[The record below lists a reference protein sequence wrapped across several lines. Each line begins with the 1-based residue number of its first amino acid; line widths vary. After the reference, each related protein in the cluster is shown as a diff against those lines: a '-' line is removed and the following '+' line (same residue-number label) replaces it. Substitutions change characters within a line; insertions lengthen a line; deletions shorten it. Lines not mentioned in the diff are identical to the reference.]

1 MSFLQF
7 FPCYKENDKLDND
20 LLCHPFQPC
29 PLCDANTRHKSEI
42 DRNMKNNSK
51 ENIWLLNANNAQIY
65 TILEEFTKDIMSKYL
80 KDRKVFK
87 QAWILKFSLFLFIS
101 PYKIRDNLMFHN

>member
-51 ENIWLLNANNAQIY
+51 ENIWLLNANNAPNIY
-65 TILEEFTKDIMSKYL
+65 HNGRVYQGHYIQ
-80 KDRKVFK
+80 VFK
-87 QAWILKFSLFLFIS
+87 RQKGI
-101 PYKIRDNLMFHN
+101 